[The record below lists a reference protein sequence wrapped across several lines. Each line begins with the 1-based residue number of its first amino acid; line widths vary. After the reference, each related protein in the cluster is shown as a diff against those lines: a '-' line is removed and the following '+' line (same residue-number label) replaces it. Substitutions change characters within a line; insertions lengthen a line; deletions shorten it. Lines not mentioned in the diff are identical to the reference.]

1 MRSSTYTAVFLYAII
16 SLKGAYSAPLR
27 ALVGDGA
34 PSDRTRV
41 KNAVDDAHGM
51 VGNMQHALDS
61 SNPQSN
67 RHIVKAFGHNANIP
81 AIQHTVDALHN
92 GRIKVPNPD
101 PTHTGMGYTNMQTGH
116 VGFGSAFHSPYTTD
130 KERAGTVIHEATH
143 ALAGTVDHFSA
154 HSGSPHGAGHQR
166 GSDHTGYADSHLDHL
181 KQTNSHN
188 LHHNA
193 DSYRVFAQS
202 CSRSLRRA
210 FKETDPVKRDYIIAR
225 NPQCTKPAAKGKAA
239 AAHAKTPAANHKA
252 AKPAHYDA
260 HKAGAPAHHD
270 AHKAGAPAHHDA
282 HKAGA
287 PAHHDAHKAGAATHK
302 AAAPAAHHAPAPAA
316 KHKKRSI

>member
-1 MRSSTYTAVFLYAII
+1 MRSSTYTAVFLYALI

-34 PSDRTRV
+34 SSDRTRV

-51 VGNMQHALDS
+51 VGNMQHVLDS
-61 SNPQSN
+61 PNPQSN

-101 PTHTGMGYTNMQTGH
+101 PIHTGMGHTNMQTGH
-116 VGFGSAFHSPYTTD
+116 VGFGSAFHSPSTTD
-130 KERAGTVIHEATH
+130 RERAGTVIHEATH

-154 HSGSPHGAGHQR
+154 HSGSPHGAGQQKHT
-166 GSDHTGYADSHLDHL
+166 DHVGYADSHLDHL

-193 DSYRVFAQS
+193 DSYRVFAES

-210 FKETDPVKRDYIIAR
+210 FEETDPFKRDYIIAR

-252 AKPAHYDA
+252 AAPPHHDA
-260 HKAGAPAHHD
+260 HKAAAPAHHD
-270 AHKAGAPAHHDA
+270 AHKAAP
-282 HKAGA
+282 
-287 PAHHDAHKAGAATHK
+287 ATHK
-302 AAAPAAHHAPAPAA
+302 AAAPAAHHAPAAAA